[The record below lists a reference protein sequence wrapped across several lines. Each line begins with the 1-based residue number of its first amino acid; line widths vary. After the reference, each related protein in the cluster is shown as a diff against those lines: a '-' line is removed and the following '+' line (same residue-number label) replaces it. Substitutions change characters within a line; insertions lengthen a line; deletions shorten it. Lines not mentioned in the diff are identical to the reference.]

1 MTTIAPAMEITVP
14 AGMAVIG
21 PIPAAPTEC
30 APVSTTITAREM
42 ATVPTKV
49 IVPVIIPVIVPVT
62 ISAIVP
68 VMAIVPPMWLPR
80 RDLTVPPVFVVRFR
94 DPSLRLPDG
103 VRVPAYLLS
112 MGFSA

>member
-14 AGMAVIG
+14 AGMAVIV

-49 IVPVIIPVIVPVT
+49 IVPVTIWATVPVI
-62 ISAIVP
+62 
-68 VMAIVPPMWLPR
+68 AIVPPMWLPR
-80 RDLTVPPVFVVRFR
+80 RDLTVPPAFVARFR

-103 VRVPAYLLS
+103 VRVPEYLS
-112 MGFSA
+112 STESSV